1 MDNILLSALVLAVA
15 LVAVVFAAI
24 GKTKNHSLQQELASL
39 KQAHEA
45 QSQEL
50 AQLQQEKVSLTSHNA
65 ALSAD
70 QGHFEERLKERE
82 STIAQLQA
90 QLQTQH
96 SEHATQLAAKEA
108 QVRTQCH
115 EQHQQ
120 TLAEIKAAH
129 QETATKLEHTIKDQ
143 SDELTQLR
151 SKLQTLT
158 NELASA
164 HSQKEAVEH
173 MRAEDQQRHQKS
185 AAELEHRLNTLGEK
199 LLKERSQALQQLNTE
214 QMGTII
220 KPLES
225 ELKTF
230 RDLLTKTQQT
240 NSEQAGRLR
249 TELEHLQ
256 KTQQTLGLQA
266 DKLAAA
272 LLQGHK
278 SQGMWGEQ
286 QLELVLESS
295 GLSLD
300 QNYLREVAAIN
311 EQGQRGRA
319 DVLVKLPGGRGI
331 VIDAKCSLTAYTEF
345 INLEQLAQSV
355 GLDANAVL
363 FGTATPE
370 PVALPAAEGQAKE
383 HAAEQAEA
391 PADVSTDSTSAS
403 TSTSANASSSTPASA
418 ELAQLKGEITSISG
432 HELRERLR
440 DALKRHLTSIENHV
454 AELIER
460 DYPSYEQYGSP
471 SLVFMFVPIDHALGL
486 ALRAK
491 PEIYTHAQEKGI
503 FLVSPSS
510 LLPALRLVGNLWV
523 LGEQSEKF
531 KQLSKLAERISL
543 KGDKVCRDFEAL
555 AKAVNSLTTAT
566 NNLSTSL
573 YDGRGNLKSLLSNFA
588 SKAPAL
594 TAQAL
599 TQIEID
605 CEHERAQEQEQEL
618 LVNKEQPAAIPAPET
633 SSPESETTGATASE
647 ATDTTKSAEPAPA
660 PVKPRRKR
668 TVKAAEPTAVDTAT
682 PADTPDPEET
692 AGADTISS
700 KAQA

>member
-1 MDNILLSALVLAVA
+1 MVVA
-15 LVAVVFAAI
+15 LAAVVVAAMS
-24 GKTKNHSLQQELASL
+24 KTKNSALQQELANL
-39 KQAHEA
+39 KQEQAVK
-45 QSQEL
+45 SQEL
-50 AQLQQEKVSLTSHNA
+50 TQLQQANVSLTSHNA
-65 ALSAD
+65 TLSAN
-70 QGHFEERLKERE
+70 QAYFEERLKERDH
-82 STIAQLQA
+82 TIAA
-90 QLQTQH
+90 QQEQIK
-96 SEHATQLAAKEA
+96 EHAAQLAAKEA
-108 QVRTQCH
+108 QVRTQCQ
-115 EQHQQ
+115 EQNQQ

-129 QETATKLEHTIKDQ
+129 HEAATKLEHTITDQ
-143 SDELTQLR
+143 NNELVQLR
-151 SKLQTLT
+151 GKIQALT

-173 MRAEDQQRHQKS
+173 MRAEDQTRQQQ
-185 AAELEHRLNTLGEK
+185 AAQELEHRLNTLGEK
-199 LLKERSQALQQLNTE
+199 LLKERSQALQQLNSE

-220 KPLES
+220 KPLTS
-225 ELKTF
+225 ELATF
-230 RDLLTKTQQT
+230 RNLLTQTQQT

-256 KTQQTLGLQA
+256 QAQQTLGLQA

-300 QNYLREVAAIN
+300 QNYLREVAATN
-311 EQGQRGRA
+311 DHGQRGRA
-319 DVLVKLPGGRGI
+319 DVIVKLPGGRGI
-331 VIDAKCSLTAYTEF
+331 VIDAKCSLTAYTEY

-363 FGTATPE
+363 FGSATP
-370 PVALPAAEGQAKE
+370 AAA
-383 HAAEQAEA
+383 A
-391 PADVSTDSTSAS
+391 PAENQAANQTVEPAQESATAPGAAPTARTSTTTSAHS
-403 TSTSANASSSTPASA
+403 SAPASA
-418 ELAQLKGEITSISG
+418 ELAQLKGEITNLTG
-432 HELRERLR
+432 HDLRARLR
-440 DALKRHLTSIENHV
+440 DALKRHVTSLENHV

-460 DYPSYEQYGSP
+460 DYPSFEQYGSP

-491 PEIYTHAQEKGI
+491 PEIYANAQEKGI
-503 FLVSPSS
+503 YLVSPSS

-531 KQLSKLAERISL
+531 KKLSQLAERIAL
-543 KGDKVCRDFEAL
+543 KSEKVCRDFEAL

-599 TQIEID
+599 TQIELD
-605 CEHERAQEQEQEL
+605 FEHERAQEQEQEL
-618 LVNKEQPAAIPAPET
+618 LVNKEQAAALLAPDC
-633 SSPESETTGATASE
+633 PESTP
-647 ATDTTKSAEPAPA
+647 EPAPA
-660 PVKPRRKR
+660 KTSRKR
-668 TVKAAEPTAVDTAT
+668 TTKAPKKAAEPSSADAPTEDSSAAELTQAGVEAKAEQAQSALAERSE
-682 PADTPDPEET
+682 PA
-692 AGADTISS
+692 
-700 KAQA
+700 

>member
-1 MDNILLSALVLAVA
+1 MVVA
-15 LVAVVFAAI
+15 LAAVVVAAMS
-24 GKTKNHSLQQELASL
+24 KTKNSALQQELANL
-39 KQAHEA
+39 KQEQAVK
-45 QSQEL
+45 SQEL
-50 AQLQQEKVSLTSHNA
+50 TQLQQATVSLTSHNA
-65 ALSAD
+65 TLSAN
-70 QGHFEERLKERE
+70 QAYFEERLKERDH
-82 STIAQLQA
+82 TIAA
-90 QLQTQH
+90 QQEQIK
-96 SEHATQLAAKEA
+96 EHAAQLAAKEA
-108 QVRTQCH
+108 QVRTQCQ
-115 EQHQQ
+115 EQNQQ

-129 QETATKLEHTIKDQ
+129 HEAATKLEHTITDQ
-143 SDELTQLR
+143 NNELVQLR
-151 SKLQTLT
+151 GKIQALT

-173 MRAEDQQRHQKS
+173 MRAEDQTRQQQ
-185 AAELEHRLNTLGEK
+185 AAQELEHRLNTLGEK
-199 LLKERSQALQQLNTE
+199 LLKERSQALQQLNSE

-220 KPLES
+220 KPLTS
-225 ELKTF
+225 ELATF
-230 RDLLTKTQQT
+230 RNLLTQTQQT

-256 KTQQTLGLQA
+256 QAQQTLGLQA

-300 QNYLREVAAIN
+300 QNYLREVAATN
-311 EQGQRGRA
+311 DHGQRGRA
-319 DVLVKLPGGRGI
+319 DVIVKLPGGRGI
-331 VIDAKCSLTAYTEF
+331 VIDAKCSLTAYTEY

-363 FGTATPE
+363 FGSATP
-370 PVALPAAEGQAKE
+370 AAA
-383 HAAEQAEA
+383 A
-391 PADVSTDSTSAS
+391 PAEDQAANQTVEPAQEPAEESAEESATAPGAAPTANTSTTTSARS
-403 TSTSANASSSTPASA
+403 SAPASA
-418 ELAQLKGEITSISG
+418 ELAQLKGEITSLTG
-432 HELRERLR
+432 HDLRARLR
-440 DALKRHLTSIENHV
+440 DALKRHVTSLENHV

-460 DYPSYEQYGSP
+460 DYPSFEQYGSP

-491 PEIYTHAQEKGI
+491 PEIYANAQEKGI
-503 FLVSPSS
+503 YLVSPSS

-531 KQLSKLAERISL
+531 KKLSQLAERIAL
-543 KGDKVCRDFEAL
+543 KSEKVCRDFEAL

-599 TQIEID
+599 TQIELD
-605 CEHERAQEQEQEL
+605 FEHERAQEQEQEL
-618 LVNKEQPAAIPAPET
+618 LVNKEQAAALLAPDC
-633 SSPESETTGATASE
+633 PESTP
-647 ATDTTKSAEPAPA
+647 EPAPA
-660 PVKPRRKR
+660 KTSRKR
-668 TVKAAEPTAVDTAT
+668 TTKAPKKAAEPSSADAPTEDSSAAELTQAGVEAKAEQAQSALAERSE
-682 PADTPDPEET
+682 PA
-692 AGADTISS
+692 
-700 KAQA
+700 

>member
-1 MDNILLSALVLAVA
+1 MVVA
-15 LVAVVFAAI
+15 LAAVVVAAMS
-24 GKTKNHSLQQELASL
+24 KTKNSALQQELANL
-39 KQAHEA
+39 KQEQAVK
-45 QSQEL
+45 SQEL
-50 AQLQQEKVSLTSHNA
+50 TQLQQANVSLTSHNA
-65 ALSAD
+65 TLSAN
-70 QGHFEERLKERE
+70 QAYFEERLKERDH
-82 STIAQLQA
+82 TIAA
-90 QLQTQH
+90 QQEQIK
-96 SEHATQLAAKEA
+96 EHAAQLAAKEA
-108 QVRTQCH
+108 QVRTQCQ
-115 EQHQQ
+115 EQNQQ

-129 QETATKLEHTIKDQ
+129 HEAATKLEHTITDQ
-143 SDELTQLR
+143 NNELVQLR
-151 SKLQTLT
+151 GKIQALT

-173 MRAEDQQRHQKS
+173 MRAEDQTRQQQ
-185 AAELEHRLNTLGEK
+185 AAQELEHRLNTLGEK
-199 LLKERSQALQQLNTE
+199 LLKERSQALQQLNSE

-220 KPLES
+220 KPLTS
-225 ELKTF
+225 ELATF
-230 RDLLTKTQQT
+230 RNLLTQTQQT

-256 KTQQTLGLQA
+256 QAQQTLGLQA

-300 QNYLREVAAIN
+300 QNYLREVAATN
-311 EQGQRGRA
+311 DHGQRGRA
-319 DVLVKLPGGRGI
+319 DVIVKLPGGRGI
-331 VIDAKCSLTAYTEF
+331 VIDAKCSLTAYTEY

-363 FGTATPE
+363 FGSATP
-370 PVALPAAEGQAKE
+370 AAA
-383 HAAEQAEA
+383 A
-391 PADVSTDSTSAS
+391 PAENQAANQTVEPAQESATAPGAAPTARTSTTTSAHS
-403 TSTSANASSSTPASA
+403 SAPASA
-418 ELAQLKGEITSISG
+418 ELAQLKGEITSLTG
-432 HELRERLR
+432 HDLRARLR
-440 DALKRHLTSIENHV
+440 DALKRHVTSLENHV

-460 DYPSYEQYGSP
+460 DYPSFEQYGSP

-599 TQIEID
+599 TQIELD
-605 CEHERAQEQEQEL
+605 FEHERAQEQEQEL

-660 PVKPRRKR
+660 PVKPRHKR
-668 TVKAAEPTAVDTAT
+668 NVKAAEPTAVDTAA

-692 AGADTISS
+692 GGADTISS